1 MKQILLPDTDL
12 LNNLNQRSDILSKK
26 YNQINTDIKN
36 SLYYKFN
43 DLDNILLFKYFV
55 LFIIIFKLGLIIKLD
70 FIKLTSILIAI
81 VIIYIFYDKD
91 KILETTDKKVIDFKL
106 NSLYPQPKYIK
117 NHNKLINYLYSIKDF
132 RPYNTD
138 SYDKM
143 IQCID
148 NILHLY
154 NDIMIG
160 INYTNH
166 NIDLMIDNKKKAVN
180 YLHSIIYNI
189 PEITVIINKHS
200 ESIKVLI
207 TLLDSYINK
216 CIDISNNKL
225 EKNGYNISSKYY
237 HKNELPGIEQ
247 PLNNYDLIHF
257 NYIT

>member
-1 MKQILLPDTDL
+1 MKQILLPDKEALDI
-12 LNNLNQRSDILSKK
+12 LNQRKNILSEK
-26 YNQINTDIKN
+26 YNQINSDIKN

-43 DLDNILLFKYFV
+43 DLNNILLFKYFV

-81 VIIYIFYDKD
+81 VIIYLFYDKD

-106 NSLYPQPKYIK
+106 NSLYPQPKHIK
-117 NHNKLINYLYSIKDF
+117 NHDRLINYLYSIKDF

-148 NILHLY
+148 NLLKLY
-154 NDIMIG
+154 NDIIIG

-166 NIDLMIDNKKKAVN
+166 NIDIMIDNKKKAVN

-189 PEITVIINKHS
+189 PETVIIVNKHS
-200 ESIKVLI
+200 EAIKVLI
-207 TLLDSYINK
+207 ILLDSYIHK

-237 HKNELPGIEQ
+237 HKNEISGFEM